1 MKRIIKN
8 ICLAHCDL
16 VVRVGNLAAS
26 AIALRHRYNFS
37 ARGREGG
44 KKKYLDWK
52 MERVIKNVL
61 AIALVFV
68 SVTVN
73 AQADVEMADGMRS
86 EGKIYVVVGIIL
98 IILIG
103 LVVYLVT
110 LDRKV
115 KKLEN
120 LLGER
125 NSSPKL

>member
-1 MKRIIKN
+1 
-8 ICLAHCDL
+8 
-16 VVRVGNLAAS
+16 
-26 AIALRHRYNFS
+26 
-37 ARGREGG
+37 
-44 KKKYLDWK
+44 
-52 MERVIKNVL
+52 MERLIRNIL
-61 AIALVFV
+61 GITLVFV
-68 SVTVN
+68 SAIAH

-98 IILIG
+98 IILTG

-125 NSSPKL
+125 NSPPKL